1 MLVTRRSG
9 GNEEANMNTNTN
21 QTQPQTGV
29 LRIGRGT
36 ALHPARKDH
45 TGVTALCGCPN
56 TQNGFGVNAG
66 QFFANV
72 APTCKRSAG
81 WQ

>member
-1 MLVTRRSG
+1 M
-9 GNEEANMNTNTN
+9 NTN
-21 QTQPQTGV
+21 QTQPQTGA
-29 LRIGRGT
+29 LRIGRGAT
-36 ALHPARKDH
+36 LHPARKDR

-56 TQNGFGVNAG
+56 TQNGFGVNGG

-81 WQ
+81 WK

>member
-1 MLVTRRSG
+1 M
-9 GNEEANMNTNTN
+9 NE
-21 QTQPQTGV
+21 QTQIGA
-29 LRIGRGT
+29 LRIGRGAT
-36 ALHPARKDH
+36 LHPARKDR

-81 WQ
+81 WK